1 MKKKL
6 GARLWTVLI
15 LVGISGQFAWTL
27 ENMYFNVFL
36 YNTISTNP
44 DYIAAMVAASAI
56 TATLTT
62 LIMGAL
68 SDRMGKRKVFIC
80 AGYIL
85 WGITTAAFGFIT
97 PESAGALFP
106 AANAAAAAAGLV
118 IFMDCLMTFFGSTA
132 NDAAY
137 NAYITDNV
145 PNEKRGK
152 TEGVLAI
159 LPLMSMLVIFG
170 LFDGYTQRGE
180 WKTFFGIFG
189 IMVTVVGILSIFL
202 VKDSPELKPRRD
214 SYFKN
219 LLYGLR
225 PGVIKSLPDLYLAFV
240 ANCVF
245 SIAVQVF
252 FPYLIIYIQTYLG
265 ITDYAIVL
273 GVVLLFASIVSVAA
287 GGIADR
293 VGKLRFLMP
302 AGIVMLVGL
311 VAMFFM
317 RGMVPVIIGGCV
329 MMSGYMLV
337 GATLSGIVR
346 DHTPG
351 GLVGHFQ
358 GIRMIFSVMLPMIIG
373 PFIGSAVIKNSDM
386 TYMDMGQ
393 LKSVPTPGIFLAAA
407 VVLLFVVIPVL
418 ALKKREKKTA
428 AQQ

>member
-6 GARLWTVLI
+6 GARLWSVLV

-44 DYIAAMVAASAI
+44 DHIAAMVAASAI

-68 SDRMGKRKVFIC
+68 SDRVGKRKAFIC
-80 AGYIL
+80 VGYIL

-132 NDAAY
+132 NDAAF

-145 PNEKRGK
+145 PNDKRGK

-159 LPLMSMLVIFG
+159 LPLLSMLIVFG

-189 IMVTVVGILSIFL
+189 IMVTVVGIISLFL
-202 VKDSPELKPRRD
+202 VKDAPTLSPRRD

-225 PGVIKSLPDLYLAFV
+225 PSVIKGLPSLYLALV
-240 ANCVF
+240 ASCVF
-245 SIAVQVF
+245 SIGVQVF

-273 GVVLLFASIVSVAA
+273 GVVLIFASIVSVAA
-287 GGIADR
+287 GGIADK
-293 VGKLRFLMP
+293 VGKLRFLLP
-302 AGIVMLVGL
+302 AGVVMVVGL
-311 VAMFFM
+311 VAMYFV

-358 GIRMIFSVMLPMIIG
+358 GIRMIFTVMLPMIIG
-373 PFIGSAVIKNSDM
+373 PFIGSAVIKGSDM

-407 VVLLFVVIPVL
+407 VIVVLVIVPAL
-418 ALKKREKKTA
+418 ALKKREKSDS
-428 AQQ
+428 